1 MGFVKTPDEVARI
14 RAVLR
19 QPRFVASEMLMVEY
33 LTRPQAIAAVLPP
46 GFEPV
51 SEPTVTAMVGRW
63 RSNCVGDYCGG
74 AIYVPARYKGIE
86 APYVLAMYM
95 DTDPAIMFG
104 RDVFGEPK
112 KRASSN
118 LHHRGNAMHGYVERL
133 GVRLIDIHAVLEKD
147 LGPGEASGANF
158 NIKATP
164 SADGASCEDDAVVTL
179 AEFDNVL
186 SVRREGTAALALGSS
201 IHDPVSE
208 LEIVK
213 VLTASYVEGDLIARA
228 KAIGRI
234 PKDAFFPYLLGRMDD
249 WSRLDTEHN
258 IDVKRVAAE
267 AVGSVDVKSALAA
280 AGRA

>member
-1 MGFVKTPDEVARI
+1 MGFVRTPDEVVRI
-14 RAVLR
+14 QSVLR
-19 QPRFVASEMLMVEY
+19 QPRFVGSEMLMVEY

-51 SEPTVTAMVGRW
+51 SEPKVTAMVGRW

-95 DTDPAIMFG
+95 DSDPAIMFG

-118 LHHRGNAMHGYVERL
+118 LYHQGNTMHGFVERS

-147 LGPGEASGANF
+147 LGPGKASGANF

-164 SADGASCEDDAVVTL
+164 AVDGASCEDDAVVTL

-186 SVRREGTAALALGSS
+186 SVRREGTATLTLGSS
-201 IHDPVSE
+201 DHDPVSE
-208 LEIVK
+208 LEVVSIRG
-213 VLTASYVEGDLIARA
+213 ASYVEGDLIARA

-234 PKDAFFPYLLGRMDD
+234 PKNAFFPYLLGRMDD

-258 IDVKRVAAE
+258 VRVN
-267 AVGSVDVKSALAA
+267 
-280 AGRA
+280 

>member
-1 MGFVKTPDEVARI
+1 MGFVRTPDEVARI
-14 RAVLR
+14 QAVLR
-19 QPRFVASEMLMVEY
+19 QPRFVGSEMLMVEY

-51 SEPTVTAMVGRW
+51 SEPIVNAMVGRW

-95 DTDPAIMFG
+95 DSDPAIMFG

-118 LHHRGNAMHGYVERL
+118 LYHQGNAMHGFVERS
-133 GVRLIDIHAVLEKD
+133 GVRLIDIRAVLEKD
-147 LGPGEASGANF
+147 LGPGKASGANF

-164 SADGASCEDDAVVTL
+164 AADGASCEDDAVVTL

-186 SVRREGTAALALGSS
+186 SVRREGTATLTLGSS
-201 IHDPVSE
+201 DHDPVSD
-208 LEIVK
+208 LEIVS
-213 VLTASYVEGDLIARA
+213 VRGASYLEGDLIARA

-234 PKDAFFPYLLGRMDD
+234 PKNAFFPYLLGRMDD
-249 WSRLDTEHN
+249 WSRLDTEH
-258 IDVKRVAAE
+258 
-267 AVGSVDVKSALAA
+267 SV
-280 AGRA
+280 RAN